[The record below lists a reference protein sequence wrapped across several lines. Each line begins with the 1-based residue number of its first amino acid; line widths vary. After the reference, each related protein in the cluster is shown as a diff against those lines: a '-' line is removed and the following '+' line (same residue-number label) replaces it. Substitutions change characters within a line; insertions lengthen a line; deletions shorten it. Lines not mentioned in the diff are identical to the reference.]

1 MRTTRSRIVLVTA
14 GLLALAAIGSVVLL
28 RQVLLARLAEDVDL
42 QLRQEADEF
51 SALVA
56 QSGFEEAGAE
66 VDVADVIRTFLS
78 RNVPESDEVLV
89 GLVDGRVLARTPE
102 PPLRIEE
109 DLDLVDGWW
118 SELAPTFRT
127 DPSAAG
133 DVRSLVVPVL
143 SDDDRVATFVV
154 ANFVQFDRDDVDE
167 IVTAAAQVLAV
178 AVVIAAV
185 LAWIVAGRVLRPLR
199 VLADTASS
207 IDEGDFDRRVPVPG
221 TTDLAALAET
231 LNGMLDRIERAYVSQ
246 RQFLDDAAHE
256 LRTPLTIMRG
266 HLELARDDEPLD
278 AQTRSIVMD
287 EIDRMARLVD
297 DLLVLATARRPDF
310 VVLEPVDVRDLADAV
325 ADRAWALGDRR
336 WHRDIDVDEVVSL
349 DQQRITQA
357 WMNFVRNAVQHTDP
371 GNDITIF
378 ARRSGAELH
387 LGVSD
392 SGDGLDP
399 ADVERILSRFGR
411 GASGRRDRTDGIG
424 LGLAIA
430 GVIADAHGGSLH
442 VDPGPGTG
450 ASFWLAVPASTPEP
464 PADPGAVTP

>member
-349 DQQRITQA
+349 DQQRVTQA

-450 ASFWLAVPASTPEP
+450 ASFWLAVPASTPEL

>member
-89 GLVDGRVLARTPE
+89 GLVDGGVLARTPE

-349 DQQRITQA
+349 DQQRVTQA

-450 ASFWLAVPASTPEP
+450 ASFWLAVPASTPEL

>member
-89 GLVDGRVLARTPE
+89 GLVDGGVLARTPE

-450 ASFWLAVPASTPEP
+450 ASFWLAVPASTPEL